1 MRLCYGPSKRLNFVQ
16 FMVFAE
22 NSTAKLQN
30 TRPIYLHKNNLYC
43 ILTRS
48 SKNAAY
54 GKQWGNST
62 NLDYWKIDTSDS
74 CQLPPHFLYLVDFG
88 TALSTQSSSSS
99 IVFGKRDLPLA
110 MAKTIC
116 KLLRIHD
123 AFGIQI
129 QI

>member
-16 FMVFAE
+16 FMIFAE
-22 NSTAKLQN
+22 
-30 TRPIYLHKNNLYC
+30 
-43 ILTRS
+43 
-48 SKNAAY
+48 
-54 GKQWGNST
+54 NST

-74 CQLPPHFLYLVDFG
+74 CQLPPYFYIWWTSVL
-88 TALSTQSSSSS
+88 LSLRK
-99 IVFGKRDLPLA
+99 VVLPRLFSGSETFTLA

-116 KLLRIHD
+116 KLLRIHN